1 MRSEQYFNRKLYMKE
16 RETNSVYYQ
25 DKVRNNER
33 IPSFEDL
40 VKPLPLYSP
49 KMWYYE
55 ALSLILQTIGTLS
68 EGIKIGYTHG
78 FDSGMIMNYIYE
90 NEPHGKLY
98 IGRLLDKAFLNQ
110 ITCKAFRAV
119 KQITQNVLIDYLEE
133 RKNRPTFIV
142 DVASGKADY
151 IYDVLK
157 DREYKNVKV
166 LLRDIDKLALEES
179 KAIAEKRGLLKQIRF
194 EQGDALDVKYLKS
207 ISPTPNLVIEIG
219 LYGIIHD
226 DNLIRRHLCDLK
238 EFLNPEALLFNVQT
252 YNPQIELI
260 ARALKDRDGNR
271 CVWHLRSAEQLV
283 KWAEQAGFKEPKV
296 TLDPY
301 GVYAAVM
308 MRN

>member
-1 MRSEQYFNRKLYMKE
+1 MRSEEYFDRKLYIKE
-16 RETNSVYYQ
+16 RETNIARYQ

-33 IPSFEDL
+33 IPSFEEL
-40 VKPLPLYSP
+40 VEPLPLHSP
-49 KMWYYE
+49 KRWYYG
-55 ALSLILQTIGTLS
+55 AVSLLLQTISTFS

-98 IGRLLDKAFLNQ
+98 IGRLIDKAFLNQ

-133 RKNRPTFIV
+133 RKNKPTFIV
-142 DVASGKADY
+142 DLASGKADY
-151 IYDVLK
+151 IYDVLRDGQYK
-157 DREYKNVKV
+157 DVKV
-166 LLRDIDKLALEES
+166 LLRDIDRVALEES
-179 KAIAEKRGLLKQIRF
+179 KGIAEKRGLLKQIRF
-194 EQGDALDVKYLKS
+194 EQGDALDVECLKS
-207 ISPTPNLVIEIG
+207 IPLNPNLVIEIG

-226 DNLIRRHLCDLK
+226 DDLIRRHLCDLR

-260 ARALKDRDGNR
+260 ARALKNRDGER
-271 CVWHLRSAEQLV
+271 CVWHLRSAEQIV

-296 TLDPY
+296 TMDPY
-301 GVYAAVM
+301 GVYAVVM